1 MVTTYATAEPMAIA
15 RRTEVASGMS
25 PSEVLLGGLVR
36 WCRPVWAERWRLRD
50 TQHVIRFGFPWAH
63 GFLPTL
69 GRSEEMVGC
78 PLRLTYVGSAASM
91 SIPGHARVM
100 G

>member
-1 MVTTYATAEPMAIA
+1 MVTTYVTAEPMAIA
-15 RRTEVASGMS
+15 RRAEVASGMS

-50 TQHVIRFGFPWAH
+50 TQHVIRFGFTWAF
-63 GFLPTL
+63 GFLPSP
-69 GRSEEMVGC
+69 GRSEEMVGG